1 MPQTASGSLRPV
13 TTAKPSP
20 PPTATGPESA
30 APSVAARVVAAVAVG
45 LAGACGGLVGYAV
58 TDLQCSDGCTALA
71 GSLGLLGAVL
81 AALGVG
87 IVAVLALRA
96 MAEWRTGQLQQAA
109 RDQYP
114 VN

>member
-13 TTAKPSP
+13 TTAEPGP

-30 APSVAARVVAAVAVG
+30 APSVVARVVAAVAIG

-58 TDLQCSDGCTALA
+58 TDLQCFDGCTALA

-109 RDQYP
+109 RDHYP
-114 VN
+114 VD

>member
-1 MPQTASGSLRPV
+1 MPQTASGILRPV
-13 TTAKPSP
+13 SNTEPSRP
-20 PPTATGPESA
+20 PIATGPESA
-30 APSVAARVVAAVAVG
+30 APPVAARVAAAVAIG

-58 TDLQCSDGCTALA
+58 TDLQCSDECTALA

-96 MAEWRTGQLQQAA
+96 MAEWRTGQIQQAA
-109 RDQYP
+109 RDHYP
-114 VN
+114 VD

>member
-1 MPQTASGSLRPV
+1 MASGSLRLVPP
-13 TTAKPSP
+13 AKPGSP
-20 PPTATGPESA
+20 PTVTVPESA
-30 APSVAARVVAAVAVG
+30 APSVVARVVAAVAIG
-45 LAGACGGLVGYAV
+45 LAGICGGLVGYAV

>member
-1 MPQTASGSLRPV
+1 M
-13 TTAKPSP
+13 TTAEPGP

-30 APSVAARVVAAVAVG
+30 APSVVARVVAAMAIG
-45 LAGACGGLVGYAV
+45 LAGACGGLVSYAV
-58 TDLQCSDGCTALA
+58 TDLQCSDECTALA

-109 RDQYP
+109 RDHYP
-114 VN
+114 VD

>member
-1 MPQTASGSLRPV
+1 MPRVASGSLRLV
-13 TTAKPSP
+13 TTAKPGSP
-20 PPTATGPESA
+20 PNVTGPESA
-30 APSVAARVVAAVAVG
+30 APSVVARVVAAVAIG
-45 LAGACGGLVGYAV
+45 LAGICGGLVGYAV

-87 IVAVLALRA
+87 IVAILALRA